1 MEKSVAASLSS
12 LFRDHASNG
21 RRLSEKDGEL
31 VDKASGFLSSA
42 VEFLT
47 DAATEAM
54 EKLEG
59 LTGKALEDGLAHFTN
74 ELQYFNSWDVNG
86 EIVGDHQFIER
97 MKDAST
103 LAEAQAIYEEYEEV
117 FCTET
122 DPILP
127 GKEKTVCEGPII
139 ALEYK
144 PKECV
149 VSEDEHSITCEPG
162 KIVMTKTPGKCTLK
176 HHTPFEYIGKAC
188 VGYTEFTKKSTEITT
203 EGGEEYTL
211 FFEQSDFELGDLFSH
226 DKEKKEKEEEDDAGR

>member
-12 LFRDHASNG
+12 LFSHASNG

-42 VEFLT
+42 VEFLG
-47 DAATEAM
+47 DAATEAI

-59 LTGKALEDGLAHFTN
+59 LTGEALEDGLAHFTN
-74 ELQYFNSWDVNG
+74 ELQYVNSWDVNG
-86 EIVGDHQFIER
+86 TEIVGDHQFIDR

-103 LAEAQAIYEEYEEV
+103 LADAQVIYEEYEEA
-117 FCTET
+117 FCSDAEI
-122 DPILP
+122 ILP
-127 GKEKTVCEGPII
+127 DKVKTVCEGPII

-144 PKECV
+144 PKECI

-188 VGYTEFTKKSTEITT
+188 VGVTEFTKKSTNVTT
-203 EGGEEYTL
+203 EGGDPYSL
-211 FFEQSDFELGDLFSH
+211 FFEQSDFELGNLFSH
-226 DKEKKEKEEEDDAGR
+226 DKEKEEEEE

>member
-12 LFRDHASNG
+12 LFSHASNG

-42 VEFLT
+42 IEFLG

-74 ELQYFNSWDVNG
+74 ELQYVNSWDVNG

-117 FCTET
+117 FCTEQ

-127 GKEKTVCEGPII
+127 EKVKTVCEGPII

>member
-12 LFRDHASNG
+12 LFSHASNG

-31 VDKASGFLSSA
+31 VDKATGFLSSA
-42 VEFLT
+42 IELLG
-47 DAATEAM
+47 DAATEAI
-54 EKLEG
+54 EKLEN

-74 ELQYFNSWDVNG
+74 ELEYTNSWDENG

-103 LAEAQAIYEEYEEV
+103 LAEAQAIYEEYEEA
-117 FCTET
+117 FCSDGEITS
-122 DPILP
+122 P
-127 GKEKTVCEGPII
+127 GKEKTVCEGPTI

-176 HHTPFEYIGKAC
+176 HHTPFEYKGKEC
-188 VGYTEFTKKSTEITT
+188 VGTTAFTKKSTDVTK

-211 FFEQSDFELGDLFSH
+211 WFEQSDFELGNLFSH
-226 DKEKKEKEEEDDAGR
+226 DKEEEDEDDTPSSA

>member
-12 LFRDHASNG
+12 LFSHASNG

-42 VEFLT
+42 IEFLG
-47 DAATEAM
+47 DAATEAI

-74 ELQYFNSWDVNG
+74 ELQYVNSWDVNG

-103 LAEAQAIYEEYEEV
+103 LADAQAIYEEYEDA
-117 FCTET
+117 FCTE
-122 DPILP
+122 PEIILP
-127 GKEKTVCEGPII
+127 GKEKTVCEGPTI

-162 KIVMTKTPGKCTLK
+162 KIVMTKKPGKCTLK

-188 VGYTEFTKKSTEITT
+188 VGVTEFTKKSTDVTV

-211 FFEQSDFELGDLFSH
+211 WFEQSDFELGNLFSH
-226 DKEKKEKEEEDDAGR
+226 DKEDHTTTP

>member
-12 LFRDHASNG
+12 LFSHASNG

-42 VEFLT
+42 IEFLG
-47 DAATEAM
+47 DAATEAI

-74 ELQYFNSWDVNG
+74 ELQYVNSWDVNG

-103 LAEAQAIYEEYEEV
+103 LADAQAIYEEYEDA
-117 FCTET
+117 FCTEYDYT
-122 DPILP
+122 LP
-127 GKEKTVCEGPII
+127 GKEKTVCEGPTI

-144 PKECV
+144 PKECI

-176 HHTPFEYIGKAC
+176 HHTPFKYIGKAC
-188 VGYTEFTKKSTEITT
+188 VGVTEFTKKSTDTT
-203 EGGEEYTL
+203 IEGGEPYTL
-211 FFEQSDFELGDLFSH
+211 WFEQSDFELGNLFSH
-226 DKEKKEKEEEDDAGR
+226 DKEEE